1 VTSLAE
7 TARRLGRLRWVEL
20 RLFEVVGGWVSST
33 READVQAMLA
43 TQSYHFAW
51 HGRVWAERFPAGY
64 GHDLELATSPG
75 PSEVDD
81 GLAGWMTR
89 VAALEGSVAR
99 LTGLHRVVLPRLVVA
114 YRRWRE
120 EADPVSD
127 GPLLRWLGFVLADE
141 VDDWQVGAA
150 ALQRLLV
157 TPDSARLSSDLQGQL
172 EVALVAGGW
181 SFDGRSD

>member
-20 RLFEVVGGWVSST
+20 RLFEVVGGWVAST
-33 READVQAMLA
+33 PEAEVKAMLA

-64 GHDLELATSPG
+64 GHDLEEATTAG
-75 PSEVDD
+75 DD
-81 GLAGWMTR
+81 GGLAAWMDQL
-89 VAALEGSVAR
+89 AALEDSPAR
-99 LTGLHRVVLPRLVVA
+99 LTGLYRVVLPRLVVA

-120 EADPVSD
+120 EADPVAD

-157 TPDSARLSSDLQGQL
+157 TTDATHRSSHLQGQL
-172 EVALVAGGW
+172 EAAMVAGGW